1 MKGLFWKEWSIL
13 TRSYK
18 QIVLLLVVIY
28 GLLGIAM
35 GQTTMAYALQVVF
48 SIMVTSTIAF
58 DENSHWDAY
67 ARTLPVTPS
76 QIVGCKY
83 LFGLGG
89 LAAGSVLA
97 ALIVALSNLLDEPIL
112 IYHTVDKVGAID
124 LATAL
129 LVCGS
134 LSLLFVGLILPLSY
148 CFNSARARSS
158 IFLVF
163 GAFGLLIGAA
173 VAALPDRT
181 RGTVFAFLNSSP
193 DEVILPWLAV
203 AFAVLLALYGVS
215 YKICVEIY
223 TKKEY

>member
-18 QIVLLLVVIY
+18 QIVLFLVVLY
-28 GLLGIAM
+28 GVLGIAT

-48 SIMVTSTIAF
+48 SIMVTSTISF
-58 DENSHWDAY
+58 DENSHWDTY
-67 ARTLPVTPS
+67 ARTLPVTPG
-76 QIVGCKY
+76 QIIGCKY

-89 LAAGSVLA
+89 LAVGSVLTVV
-97 ALIVALSNLLDEPIL
+97 IVALSNLYEPVL
-112 IYHTVDKVGAID
+112 IYHAVDKVGAAE
-124 LATAL
+124 LAAAL

-148 CFNSARARSS
+148 RFNSTRARSS

-163 GAFGLLIGAA
+163 GVFGLVIGAA
-173 VAALPDRT
+173 VAALPERT
-181 RGTVFAFLNSSP
+181 RGTVFAFLNSP
-193 DEVILPWLAV
+193 DEVILPWLAA
-203 AFAVLLALYGVS
+203 AFAVMLALYGVS
-215 YKICVEIY
+215 YKICVGIY

>member
-18 QIVLLLVVIY
+18 QIVLFLVVIY

-67 ARTLPVTPS
+67 VRTLPVTPG

-89 LAAGSVLA
+89 LAAGTVLT
-97 ALIVALSNLLDEPIL
+97 ALIVALSNLLDKPIL
-112 IYHTVDKVGAID
+112 IYHTVDKVGAAE
-124 LATAL
+124 LAAVL
-129 LVCGS
+129 LICGS

-163 GAFGLLIGAA
+163 GAFGLLIGAV
-173 VAALPDRT
+173 VAALPDRV

-193 DEVILPWLAV
+193 DEVILPWLAA
-203 AFAVLLALYGVS
+203 AFVVTLALYGVS

>member
-18 QIVLLLVVIY
+18 QIVLLLVVLY
-28 GLLGIAM
+28 GVLGVAT
-35 GQTTMAYALQVVF
+35 GQTTMAYALQVIF

-67 ARTLPVTPS
+67 VRTLPVTPG

-89 LAAGSVLA
+89 LAAGSVLT
-97 ALIVALSNLLDEPIL
+97 ALIVALSNLLDKPIL
-112 IYHTVDKVGAID
+112 IYHTVDKVSAVD
-124 LATAL
+124 LAAAL

-163 GAFGLLIGAA
+163 GAFGLLIGAV

-203 AFAVLLALYGVS
+203 AFAVMLALYGVS
-215 YKICVEIY
+215 YKLCVEIY

>member
-18 QIVLLLVVIY
+18 QIVLFLVVIY

-67 ARTLPVTPS
+67 VRTLPVTPG

-89 LAAGSVLA
+89 LAAGTVLT
-97 ALIVALSNLLDEPIL
+97 ALIVALSNLLDKPIL
-112 IYHTVDKVGAID
+112 IYHTVDKVGAAE
-124 LATAL
+124 LTAAL

-163 GAFGLLIGAA
+163 GAFGLLIGAV
-173 VAALPDRT
+173 VAALPDSV
-181 RGTVFAFLNSSP
+181 RGTAFAFLNSS
-193 DEVILPWLAV
+193 DEVILPWLAA
-203 AFAVLLALYGVS
+203 AFAVMLALYGVS
-215 YKICVEIY
+215 YKICVGIY

>member
-18 QIVLLLVVIY
+18 QIVLFLVVIY

-124 LATAL
+124 LAAAL

-163 GAFGLLIGAA
+163 GAFGDVYKRQDGDSRSVDAPLRLSFGH
-173 VAALPDRT
+173 ALDAEVELEINPKDLRIDR
-181 RGTVFAFLNSSP
+181 
-193 DEVILPWLAV
+193 
-203 AFAVLLALYGVS
+203 
-215 YKICVEIY
+215 CV
-223 TKKEY
+223 

>member
-18 QIVLLLVVIY
+18 QIVLFLVVIY

-67 ARTLPVTPS
+67 VRTLPVTPG

-89 LAAGSVLA
+89 LAAGTVLT
-97 ALIVALSNLLDEPIL
+97 ALIVALSNLLDKPIL
-112 IYHTVDKVGAID
+112 IYHTVDKVSAVE
-124 LATAL
+124 LAAAL

-163 GAFGLLIGAA
+163 GAFGLLIGTV
-173 VAALPDRT
+173 VAALPDRV
-181 RGTVFAFLNSSP
+181 RGTAFAFLNSP
-193 DEVILPWLAV
+193 DEVILPWLAA
-203 AFAVLLALYGVS
+203 AFAVTLALYGVS
-215 YKICVEIY
+215 YKICVGIY

>member
-18 QIVLLLVVIY
+18 QIVLLLVVLY
-28 GLLGIAM
+28 GVLGVAT

-67 ARTLPVTPS
+67 VRTLPVTPG

-89 LAAGSVLA
+89 LAAGSVLT
-97 ALIVALSNLLDEPIL
+97 ALIVALSNLLDKPLL
-112 IYHTVDKVGAID
+112 IYHTVDKVGAVE
-124 LATAL
+124 LVAAL

-163 GAFGLLIGAA
+163 GAFGLLIGAV
-173 VAALPDRT
+173 VAALPDRV

-193 DEVILPWLAV
+193 DEVILPWLAA
-203 AFAVLLALYGVS
+203 AFAVTLALYWVS

-223 TKKEY
+223 AKKEY

>member
-18 QIVLLLVVIY
+18 QIVLLLVVLY
-28 GLLGIAM
+28 GVLGVAT

-67 ARTLPVTPS
+67 VRTLPVTPG

-89 LAAGSVLA
+89 LAAGTVLT
-97 ALIVALSNLLDEPIL
+97 ALIVALSNLLDKPLL
-112 IYHTVDKVGAID
+112 IYHTVDKVSAID
-124 LATAL
+124 LAAAL

-193 DEVILPWLAV
+193 DEVILPWLAA
-203 AFAVLLALYGVS
+203 AFAVMLALYGVS
-215 YKICVEIY
+215 YKLCVGIY

>member
-18 QIVLLLVVIY
+18 QIVLFMVVIY
-28 GLLGIAM
+28 GALGIAM

-67 ARTLPVTPS
+67 ARTLPVTPG

-89 LAAGSVLA
+89 LAAGTVLT
-97 ALIVALSNLLDEPIL
+97 ALIVALSNLLDKPIL
-112 IYHTVDKVGAID
+112 IYHTVDKVGAAE
-124 LATAL
+124 LAAVL
-129 LVCGS
+129 LICGS

-163 GAFGLLIGAA
+163 GAFGLLIGTV
-173 VAALPDRT
+173 VAALPDRV

-193 DEVILPWLAV
+193 DEVILPWLAA
-203 AFAVLLALYGVS
+203 AFAVMLALYGVS